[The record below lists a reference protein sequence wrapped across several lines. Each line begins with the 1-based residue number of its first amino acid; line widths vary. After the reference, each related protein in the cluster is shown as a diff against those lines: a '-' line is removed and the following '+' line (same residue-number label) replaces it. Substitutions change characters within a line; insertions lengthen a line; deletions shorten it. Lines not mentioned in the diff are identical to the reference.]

1 MSVMVV
7 FWGEVSGGRKC
18 PVARAAAA
26 AAVEDFGRRLLATM
40 TNWRHLLKYG
50 SVAVASTR
58 VQGWGT
64 NCEPTLRLPD

>member
-40 TNWRHLLKYG
+40 TNWRHLLKYA
-50 SVAVASTR
+50 SVAVASAR
-58 VQGWGT
+58 IQGWGD
-64 NCEPTLRLPD
+64 EL

>member
-1 MSVMVV
+1 
-7 FWGEVSGGRKC
+7 VSGGRKC

-40 TNWRHLLKYG
+40 TNWRHLLKYA

-58 VQGWGT
+58 VQGWGD
-64 NCEPTLRLPD
+64 EL